1 MNSDASDP
9 SKTMKNL
16 RKTKVFHGFYE
27 IRIFSIFPSLAPILE
42 PFFTSFRP
50 QGPHLASLEPLL
62 APSGAPCGPPWGHFR
77 TPWPPFG
84 GALAHLGAI
93 SCNLGAS
100 GHLLE
105 RFFTKF
111 HGFLMNSG
119 EYSCYFLHV
128 FSHIFL

>member
-16 RKTKVFHGFYE
+16 RKTKVFHYFRE
-27 IRIFSIFPSLAPILE
+27 IYIFTIFPSLAPILGS
-42 PFFTSFRP
+42 FFTSFRP
-50 QGPHLASLEPLL
+50 QGPHLASLGLLL
-62 APSGAPCGPPWGHFR
+62 APSGAPFGPPWGNFG
-77 TPWPPFG
+77 TPWPHFG

-111 HGFLMNSG
+111 HRLFMNSG
-119 EYSCYFLHV
+119 EYS
-128 FSHIFL
+128 

>member
-9 SKTMKNL
+9 SKTMKNP
-16 RKTKVFHGFYE
+16 RRTKVFHGFRE
-27 IRIFSIFPSLAPILE
+27 IYIFTIFPSLAPILG

-50 QGPHLASLEPLL
+50 QGPHLASLGPLL
-62 APSGAPCGPPWGHFR
+62 APSGAPFGPPWSHFG

-84 GALAHLGAI
+84 GALAHLGAN

-111 HGFLMNSG
+111 HGFFMNSG
-119 EYSCYFLHV
+119 EYSCYFLHA

>member
-1 MNSDASDP
+1 MNSDASGP
-9 SKTMKNL
+9 SKTTKNL
-16 RKTKVFHGFYE
+16 REIKVLHCFRE
-27 IRIFSIFPSLAPILE
+27 IYIFIFFPSLAPILG
-42 PFFTSFRP
+42 PFFTYFRP
-50 QGPHLASLEPLL
+50 QGPHLASLGPLL
-62 APSGAPCGPPWGHFR
+62 APSGAPFGPPWGHFG

-100 GHLLE
+100 GHLLR

-111 HGFLMNSG
+111 QRLFMNSG
-119 EYSCYFLHV
+119 EYSSYLLHA